1 MTSCIMP
8 VVKHG
13 NQRREEDDHRQ
24 HAQGKDEAAAAKHL
38 EHFIG
43 DQPAEDETNPF
54 IAVGITL
61 ATPFDIANS
70 AARPAGTYNINAPIP
85 TGLSSAEHGAQV
97 NGFSVIG
104 EQHSNGQ

>member
-1 MTSCIMP
+1 MFAVADSDSVREVFSTARSAPPRMRMTNCIMP

-54 IAVGITL
+54 IAVGNN
-61 ATPFDIANS
+61 AND
-70 AARPAGTYNINAPIP
+70 AIR
-85 TGLSSAEHGAQV
+85 HR
-97 NGFSVIG
+97 
-104 EQHSNGQ
+104 